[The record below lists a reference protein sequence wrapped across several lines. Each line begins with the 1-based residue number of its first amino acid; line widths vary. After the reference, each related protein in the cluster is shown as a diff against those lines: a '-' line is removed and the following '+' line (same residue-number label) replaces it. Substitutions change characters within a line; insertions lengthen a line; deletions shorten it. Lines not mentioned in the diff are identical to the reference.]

1 MLILHPLARCR
12 KLVHKRPMIY
22 GYARVSTDGQD
33 VAAQAEALRAA
44 GCETTVREVAS
55 GARERPRLKGLLNK
69 LNDGDVLIVTRIDRL
84 ARSSLDLHLIL
95 DTVAKR
101 GAGFRSLGDAWADT
115 TSPHGRLLL
124 AILAGLAEY
133 ERELIK
139 VRTGEGRAHAKA
151 RGVRFGA
158 PTKLT
163 PYQQQEALERLDRGE
178 APSVVA
184 LSYGVSRWTIQRLR
198 SARP

>member
-1 MLILHPLARCR
+1 
-12 KLVHKRPMIY
+12 MIY

-33 VAAQAEALRAA
+33 VAGQAEALRAA
-44 GCETTVREVAS
+44 GCETIVREIAS
-55 GARERPRLKGLLNK
+55 GARERPRLKHLLDK
-69 LNDGDVLIVTRIDRL
+69 LGDGDVLLVTRIDRL

-95 DTVAKR
+95 DTVAQR

-139 VRTGEGRAHAKA
+139 VRTGEGRARAKA

-163 PYQQQEALERLDRGE
+163 PYQRQEAIERLDRGD
-178 APSVVA
+178 APSDVA
-184 LSYGVSRWTIQRLR
+184 QSYGVSRWTIQRLR
-198 SARP
+198 SGR